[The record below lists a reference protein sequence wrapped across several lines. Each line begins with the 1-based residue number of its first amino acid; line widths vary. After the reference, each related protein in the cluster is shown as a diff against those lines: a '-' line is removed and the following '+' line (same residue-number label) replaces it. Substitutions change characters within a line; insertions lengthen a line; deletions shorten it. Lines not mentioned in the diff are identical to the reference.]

1 MTAAVVNYTVFVK
14 EAAAVTTTVTT
25 VTETET
31 TVTTTATEAAAE
43 ILRGDVDCNK
53 VCDVSDAVLLARLIA
68 EDSAAV
74 ITTQG
79 LRGADCNGD
88 GNRTSEDVTRLLQYI
103 AKMIPEI

>member
-53 VCDVSDAVLLARLIA
+53 VCDVSDA
-68 EDSAAV
+68 
-74 ITTQG
+74 
-79 LRGADCNGD
+79 DCNGD

>member
-1 MTAAVVNYTVFVK
+1 MAAAVVNYTVFVK
-14 EAAAVTTTVTT
+14 EAAA
-25 VTETET
+25 
-31 TVTTTATEAAAE
+31 
-43 ILRGDVDCNK
+43 G
-53 VCDVSDAVLLARLIA
+53 
-68 EDSAAV
+68 